1 MAAFMLM
8 ASIPDVL
15 MVSGAATFIKHLGY
29 PVYILPF
36 LGVAKVLAVLV
47 IVVPGVPRQT
57 EDVKS
62 RRLWSAY
69 PLRSHLNRVPCRK
82 HPLLPPF
89 QPDDSLV
96 LLTFAQCEPNW

>member
-1 MAAFMLM
+1 MTSKKLSIIYWLITGLMAAFMLM

-47 IVVPGVPRQT
+47 IVVPGCSDAT
-57 EDVKS
+57 SKG
-62 RRLWSAY
+62 A
-69 PLRSHLNRVPCRK
+69 SHHLCA
-82 HPLLPPF
+82 F
-89 QPDDSLV
+89 E
-96 LLTFAQCEPNW
+96 T